1 MQLKMPPETQPDSH
15 PTNDRSREC
24 EKQTYFEIKNPDL
37 NYGEFATFR
46 KHKDKYRNIIPPYGI
61 KQQTNNKKI
70 QKNDVCTCIY
80 RFFYVILQR
89 KIKINLLWERY

>member
-15 PTNDRSREC
+15 PTNDRVGERRE
-24 EKQTYFEIKNPDL
+24 QTYFEIKNPDL

-61 KQQTNNKKI
+61 KQQTNNI
-70 QKNDVCTCIY
+70 QKTKKY
-80 RFFYVILQR
+80 RKMMYALAYIVFFM
-89 KIKINLLWERY
+89 

>member
-1 MQLKMPPETQPDSH
+1 MQLKMPPETQLDSH
-15 PTNDRSREC
+15 PTNDRSIEC

-61 KQQTNNKKI
+61 KQQTNDM
-70 QKNDVCTCIY
+70 QKTKNTE
-80 RFFYVILQR
+80 
-89 KIKINLLWERY
+89 K

>member
-1 MQLKMPPETQPDSH
+1 MQLKMPPETQLDSH

-46 KHKDKYRNIIPPYGI
+46 KHKDIYRNIIPPYGI
-61 KQQTNNKKI
+61 KQQTNNI
-70 QKNDVCTCIY
+70 QKTKKY
-80 RFFYVILQR
+80 RKMMYALAYIVFFM
-89 KIKINLLWERY
+89 

>member
-1 MQLKMPPETQPDSH
+1 MQLKMPPETQPNSD
-15 PTNDRSREC
+15 PANDCAGEC

-61 KQQTNNKKI
+61 KQQTNNI
-70 QKNDVCTCIY
+70 QKTKKY
-80 RFFYVILQR
+80 RKMMYALAYIVFFM
-89 KIKINLLWERY
+89 

>member
-1 MQLKMPPETQPDSH
+1 MQLKMPPETQLDSH

-61 KQQTNNKKI
+61 KQQTSDM
-70 QKNDVCTCIY
+70 QKTKNTE
-80 RFFYVILQR
+80 
-89 KIKINLLWERY
+89 K

>member
-46 KHKDKYRNIIPPYGI
+46 KHKDKYRNIIPPYGRQNS
-61 KQQTNNKKI
+61 KYTSLN
-70 QKNDVCTCIY
+70 TC
-80 RFFYVILQR
+80 R
-89 KIKINLLWERY
+89 KGLSAGA

>member
-1 MQLKMPPETQPDSH
+1 MQLKMPPETQLDSH
-15 PTNDRSREC
+15 TTNDRSREC

-61 KQQTNNKKI
+61 KQQTNDM
-70 QKNDVCTCIY
+70 QKTKNTE
-80 RFFYVILQR
+80 
-89 KIKINLLWERY
+89 K

>member
-15 PTNDRSREC
+15 PANDRTGECRE
-24 EKQTYFEIKNPDL
+24 QTYFEIKNPDL

-61 KQQTNNKKI
+61 KQQTNNI
-70 QKNDVCTCIY
+70 QKTKKY
-80 RFFYVILQR
+80 RKMMYALAYVHF
-89 KIKINLLWERY
+89 LL

>member
-46 KHKDKYRNIIPPYGI
+46 KHKDKYRNKEI
-61 KQQTNNKKI
+61 
-70 QKNDVCTCIY
+70 
-80 RFFYVILQR
+80 
-89 KIKINLLWERY
+89 

>member
-37 NYGEFATFR
+37 NYGEFGTVR
-46 KHKDKYRNIIPPYGI
+46 MHK
-61 KQQTNNKKI
+61 NKDGNS
-70 QKNDVCTCIY
+70 QP
-80 RFFYVILQR
+80 RMA
-89 KIKINLLWERY
+89 

>member
-1 MQLKMPPETQPDSH
+1 MPLKMPPETQPDSH

-61 KQQTNNKKI
+61 KQQTNNI
-70 QKNDVCTCIY
+70 QKTKKY
-80 RFFYVILQR
+80 RKMMYALAYIVFFM
-89 KIKINLLWERY
+89 

>member
-15 PTNDRSREC
+15 PANDRAGERRQ
-24 EKQTYFEIKNPDL
+24 QTYFEIKNPDL

-61 KQQTNNKKI
+61 KQQTNNI
-70 QKNDVCTCIY
+70 QKTKKY
-80 RFFYVILQR
+80 RKMMYALAYIVFFM
-89 KIKINLLWERY
+89 